1 MDPTLGFAIVSVF
14 LISVIFSMF
23 GQGGGSLYTPTL
35 FLLGYATLVSVS
47 TSLVLNLVTALF
59 ATIVFYREKLVDLR
73 LAIAFIPGI
82 VAGSFLGGALGNFVD
97 AVLLLWLFVAFLLGA
112 GARMVYTHWEKAPS
126 KDRPPVHPTPTVY
139 GVILLFS
146 FGVGVLSGLLGVG
159 GGILIVPFLIF
170 AYRVPTK
177 LSAGTAGFVV
187 IFSSLFGVLGHSAF
201 GHLDAT
207 LVLATLAAVAVGAT
221 LGARLMVRTKADWV
235 KVGFGLIL
243 WAFAVQLIAKLA
255 GWT

>member
-1 MDPTLGFAIVSVF
+1 MDPTLGVAVVSVF
-14 LISVIFSMF
+14 LISVVFSMF

-73 LAIAFIPGI
+73 LAVGFIPGI

-97 AVLLLWLFVAFLLGA
+97 ALLLLWLFVAFLLGA

-126 KDRPPVHPTPTVY
+126 GDRPPVRSSPAVY
-139 GVILLFS
+139 AVIVLFS
-146 FGVGVLSGLLGVG
+146 FGVGILSGLLGVG

-187 IFSSLFGVLGHSAF
+187 IFSSVFGVLGHSAF
-201 GHLDAT
+201 GHLDTA
-207 LVLATLAAVAVGAT
+207 LILATLAAVAVGAT

-235 KVGFGLIL
+235 KVGFGLIM
-243 WAFAVQLIAKLA
+243 WAFAVQLVAKLA
-255 GWT
+255 GWM